1 LWFTV
6 IRLLV
11 VSRLYLVVNWL
22 VASWLVVS
30 LLVARLPGGEVAEYQ
45 YKRFAVTGKST

>member
-11 VSRLYLVVNWL
+11 VSRLCLVVNWL

-30 LLVARLPGGEVAEYQ
+30 LLVVRLPGGEVTGYQ
-45 YKRFAVTGKST
+45 YKHFAVTGKST